1 MASASISRK
10 FPCRRKVWP
19 LQGSVQGNKI
29 YKEMAQNYEIRKE
42 IRRIVPISNNSYDYS
57 NFQANSLQKIQS
69 GKYALAA
76 AVDKTMH
83 SILPQCQ

>member
-29 YKEMAQNYEIRKE
+29 YKEMAQNYEVRKE

-57 NFQANSLQKIQS
+57 NFQANSLQKMSKILS
-69 GKYALAA
+69 WGME
-76 AVDKTMH
+76 KTN
-83 SILPQCQ
+83 LNTFR